1 MLVYTGKHN
10 IFNHD
15 YTSEVQEI
23 ILLEY
28 QGNQRKL
35 TTIPL
40 SYKFAKL
47 LIQSGAQK
55 ILEIINCSFILIE
68 TIFYI
73 ISTYT
78 YPETNSPKQTT
89 NKVLNI
95 IEIIFL
101 VYFILLFILKF
112 FISQNRIAF
121 FLDFQ
126 HLIDLTSIVCII
138 LSKTAFVSAN
148 EDAYYL
154 RLFRV
159 VRFLNLI
166 QAIDI
171 LQDYLDEITTQ
182 KAYISIYAMSIIL
195 LCASLTLEMENHHL
209 RTTTTNDAD
218 VVLYRFHHLLYFSI
232 VTISTFG
239 FGDIYPVSTSGRF
252 VLVLTMIVILV
263 VIPPLTSQLSV
274 LSGLTSKYSREK
286 YTRSRKTP
294 QHLVLIGDCGPES
307 YDACLQELY
316 NEDHGDLDF
325 DTVIMQ
331 SEPDEDLPLIFKD
344 TTYSTK
350 VFYLAGNALEHK
362 DLKRCRSE
370 NCLCVILLANKHST
384 KPKDEDAKTIMKA
397 LTIRKHSYRYGI
409 NDNLNIY
416 MQLLLP
422 ETKKM
427 YFSALTKDSQTHD
440 QIICV
445 EEIKLQMLGKS
456 CVCPGIN
463 TIIASLT
470 TSNKPTVNDDLGDN
484 NNEEWY
490 KEYLEGLG
498 TEIYNITIK
507 AELLHGLTFNDL
519 AKIVYELTGL
529 AVIGIDVVFEYL
541 EPFVCL
547 NPSAYVIKPFNHVVY
562 VLAKSQPKDAEVN
575 QVLQE
580 YLEKKHPGIINTNK
594 EMVKIQRM
602 KNRHFANRDE
612 NGRIINKHLVSNNN
626 ANNKE
631 DSNNNSTK
639 DSFINISHIP
649 TFRFKSHNN
658 NNNSLCTSSS
668 LNFNFLRTLHPRT
681 QHNSENFSEELL
693 DHHIVICGIGPNL
706 RNLIM
711 PLRSRSSKIRQLPIL
726 IIDKAEHI
734 PSEIWKEIHYFPDV
748 YFMQGNPNRRE
759 DLKSAKIAKAD
770 AVIILSDK
778 ANDPNQIGMIDNDTI
793 FIYKAIKEETNKV
806 LIIAELASA
815 SAISYLNVYNTK
827 RNTDNQVFW
836 LNEAFASGELF
847 ISSMLDTLICQ
858 TFYNPYILN
867 ILQQLILG
875 DASFTIN
882 EPVLSKLKE
891 KNIIQSTLYLFKIKE
906 CFERFKIVHNENTIT
921 YEKLF
926 VSLNENGVVPIGLLR
941 SKEQSAGTKQHK
953 KYVYLCPK
961 KDSVVNVD
969 YDMVYALSTEEEVSE
984 DKNTR
989 TQKDYAVSN
998 LKLIEEIT
1006 NKSGTLLNHFRQKR
1020 EELRLD
1026 IKNNMSVKQLVNHT
1040 RNSLRNE
1047 LVNVNKMKED
1057 EIMNDIHKELNNNK
1071 SKISD
1076 LFTINGN
1083 IVDEKSEVS
1092 SSNESLIN

>member
-1 MLVYTGKHN
+1 MLVYTGKRN

-47 LIQSGAQK
+47 FIQSGAQK

-78 YPETNSPKQTT
+78 YPETSSPKQTT

-126 HLIDLTSIVCII
+126 RLIDLASIVCII
-138 LSKTAFVSAN
+138 LSKTAFISTH

-182 KAYISIYAMSIIL
+182 KAYISIYATSIIL

-209 RTTTTNDAD
+209 RTATTNDSANE
-218 VVLYRFHHLLYFSI
+218 VSLYKFHHLLYFSI

-370 NCLCVILLANKHST
+370 NCLCVILLANKLST
-384 KPKDEDAKTIMKA
+384 KPKEEDAKTIMKA

-427 YFSALTKDSQTHD
+427 YFSALTKDSETHD

-470 TSNKPTVNDDLGDN
+470 TSNKPTVNDDLGESA
-484 NNEEWY
+484 EEWH

-498 TEIYNITIK
+498 TEIYNITLK

-519 AKIVYELTGL
+519 TKIVYELTGL

-575 QVLQE
+575 QVLHE
-580 YLEKKHPGIINTNK
+580 YFEKKHPGMISTNK

-612 NGRIINKHLVSNNN
+612 NGRIVNKHLLNNN
-626 ANNKE
+626 ASANQDN
-631 DSNNNSTK
+631 TT

-649 TFRFKSHNN
+649 TFRFKSHS
-658 NNNSLCTSSS
+658 NSGDHLNTSSS
-668 LNFNFLRTLHPRT
+668 NFNFLRTLHPRT

-711 PLRSRSSKIRQLPIL
+711 PLRSRSCKVRQLPIL

-759 DLKSAKIAKAD
+759 DLKSAKVSKAD

-815 SAISYLNVYNTK
+815 SAISYLNVCNSK

-836 LNEAFASGELF
+836 LNEAFASGEIF

-906 CFERFKIVHNENTIT
+906 CFERFKIAHNESVIT

-926 VSLNENGVVPIGLLR
+926 MSLNENGVVPIGLLR
-941 SKEQSAGTKQHK
+941 NKEQSSQAKQHK

-961 KDSVVNVD
+961 KDSAVNID
-969 YDMVYALSTEEEVSE
+969 YDMVYVLSTEEEVSE
-984 DKNTR
+984 DKNTH

-1006 NKSGTLLNHFRQKR
+1006 NKSGVLLNHFRQKR
-1020 EELRLD
+1020 EELRFNTSARVEIFELC
-1026 IKNNMSVKQLVNHT
+1026 KNRCFNPLLFLK
-1040 RNSLRNE
+1040 SL
-1047 LVNVNKMKED
+1047 KP
-1057 EIMNDIHKELNNNK
+1057 H
-1071 SKISD
+1071 
-1076 LFTINGN
+1076 
-1083 IVDEKSEVS
+1083 
-1092 SSNESLIN
+1092 